1 MRTVLL
7 GVFYFLFLVF
17 ITPYLAVCFLTG
29 MENQVI
35 SLGQRVVRLGCRFL
49 RIELEVSGL
58 DRLDPRA
65 TYIFMAN
72 HLSFLDGP
80 VLAAVIDRPVRII
93 LKKSLFRIP
102 ILGAVMRFV
111 EFVPVDRKRARGGQK
126 SVRRAIRLVRELGY
140 SFLVFPE
147 GTRSRNGAIQPFRR
161 GGFFLALESGAPIV
175 PVTVRGTFELMPR
188 GQWYARPGKVR
199 FIFHVPVPVE
209 GYTRK
214 TLAGLVDRVKKEIA
228 SELD

>member
-1 MRTVLL
+1 
-7 GVFYFLFLVF
+7 
-17 ITPYLAVCFLTG
+17 
-29 MENQVI
+29 
-35 SLGQRVVRLGCRFL
+35 
-49 RIELEVSGL
+49 
-58 DRLDPRA
+58 
-65 TYIFMAN
+65 
-72 HLSFLDGP
+72 
-80 VLAAVIDRPVRII
+80 
-93 LKKSLFRIP
+93 
-102 ILGAVMRFV
+102 MRFV

>member
-29 MENQVI
+29 MEDQVI

-102 ILGAVMRFV
+102 ILGAVMSFV